1 MCTRCVAGE
10 KSRLYVSVRLV
21 VTWLVRNVSLAVMT
35 LVRSVAWV
43 EKGTMKWEK
52 QVKTTKVPIPNTET
66 RLLETRVF
74 RRHRMYNQKLFGY
87 GNNPFPTT

>member
-1 MCTRCVAGE
+1 M
-10 KSRLYVSVRLV
+10 LYVGVKLV
-21 VTWLVRNVSLAVMT
+21 ATWLVRNVSLAVMT

-52 QVKTTKVPIPNTET
+52 QAKTTKVPIPNTET

-74 RRHRMYNQKLFGY
+74 RRYRMYNQKLLGMETT
-87 GNNPFPTT
+87 PFPTT